1 MTKLLQRNVLM
12 RENINKVIENN
23 KLKAC
28 LKTFIFMKASFS
40 RIFYFFD
47 LVDYKKR
54 SHKRI

>member
-1 MTKLLQRNVLM
+1 M
-12 RENINKVIENN
+12 RENINKIIENN

-40 RIFYFFD
+40 RIFYFSD

-54 SHKRI
+54 SHKRL